1 MPFDLLRVDRST
13 VGKTMAKSPV
23 IKVAGEA
30 QTLAEA
36 NGKSFV
42 LREWSGSGP
51 AELHIHHE
59 DDEAWHV
66 IAGVLHFRFA
76 DKEVDV
82 AAGSTVFVPAGVA
95 HTFDARTPD
104 TRYLI
109 VLTER
114 LLSLI
119 EALSG
124 GQGHELK
131 SQIYRAHASELL
143 DR

>member
-1 MPFDLLRVDRST
+1 
-13 VGKTMAKSPV
+13 MAKSPV

-30 QTLAEA
+30 RNLEDAT
-36 NGKSFV
+36 GKSFV

-66 IAGVLHFRFA
+66 LAGVVRFRFA
-76 DKEVDV
+76 DSEVDV
-82 AAGSTVFVPAGVA
+82 PTGSTVFVPAGVA
-95 HTFDARTPD
+95 HTFQARTPD
-104 TRYLI
+104 TRYLV

-119 EALSG
+119 ETLSG
-124 GQGHELK
+124 GQGRELK
-131 SQIYRAHASELL
+131 SQIYRAHASEILE
-143 DR
+143 

>member
-1 MPFDLLRVDRST
+1 
-13 VGKTMAKSPV
+13 MADAPV
-23 IKVAGEA
+23 IKLAGEA
-30 QTLAEA
+30 QTLEEA
-36 NGKSFV
+36 TGKSFV

-66 IAGVLHFRFA
+66 LAGVVRFRFA
-76 DKEVDV
+76 DQEVDV
-82 AAGSTVFVPAGVA
+82 PEGSTVFVPAGVA
-95 HTFDARTPD
+95 HTFEASTPD

-109 VLTER
+109 ILTER

-119 EALSG
+119 ETLNGA
-124 GQGHELK
+124 QGRELK
-131 SQIYRAHASELL
+131 GQIYRAHASEIL

>member
-1 MPFDLLRVDRST
+1 MTGVKSDNT
-13 VGKTMAKSPV
+13 VAESPV
-23 IKVAGEA
+23 IKVAGETK
-30 QTLAEA
+30 TLDEA
-36 NGKSFV
+36 TGKSFV
-42 LREWSGSGP
+42 VREWSGGGP

-66 IAGVLHFRFA
+66 LAGVLRFRFT
-76 DKEVDV
+76 DREVD
-82 AAGSTVFVPAGVA
+82 APEGSTVFVPAGVA
-95 HTFDARTPD
+95 HTFDALTPD

-119 EALSG
+119 ETLNG
-124 GQGHELK
+124 GQERERK
-131 SQIYRAHASELL
+131 REIYLAHRSELL

>member
-1 MPFDLLRVDRST
+1 
-13 VGKTMAKSPV
+13 MAESPV

-30 QTLAEA
+30 QTLEDAT
-36 NGKSFV
+36 GKSFV

-66 IAGVLHFRFA
+66 LAGVLRFRFA
-76 DKEVDV
+76 DREVDV
-82 AAGSTVFVPAGVA
+82 AEGSTVFVPAGVA
-95 HTFDARTPD
+95 HTFEARTPD
-104 TRYLI
+104 TRYLL
-109 VLTER
+109 VLTRR

-124 GQGHELK
+124 GHGRELK

-143 DR
+143 DQ